1 MNEITEYI
9 ALIFQYSDSSGLLW
23 LVALICI
30 IILILLTWLIL
41 RRFRLWY
48 WKVDL
53 QINTLKNIDNKLKY
67 LEEGIKENVVFVNE
81 NNEVESETAAEIEV
95 AAAESA
101 AEIETEA
108 AEAAAT
114 AETTAEP
121 AEATTAEAAATA
133 EPAAIIAEAEATTET
148 ITAAETVQEN
158 EIETEAEAQEIK
170 QMEMVYGKSKTG
182 RIYTEAELEELIR
195 D

>member
-1 MNEITEYI
+1 
-9 ALIFQYSDSSGLLW
+9 
-23 LVALICI
+23 
-30 IILILLTWLIL
+30 
-41 RRFRLWY
+41 LWY

>member
-23 LVALICI
+23 LVAFICI